1 MKNFFII
8 LSMKILNLIL
18 KICHKNGG
26 NFLGKIAYDWNP
38 EIFKYFKVNCPVIAV
53 SATNGKT
60 MTNNCIGYTL
70 KTAENKVVS
79 NVEGNNMETG
89 ILSTILKN
97 CTLTGKIKAD
107 YLVFEVDESYIPVV
121 FKDFRLDTLVI
132 LNFFRDQL
140 DRNGEVES
148 LILRIN
154 EFLKTYTGNLI
165 LNNDD
170 PNVAR
175 LGQANPNNENV
186 YYYSVEKYQFATE
199 QIKEAGEGKFCPF
212 CKTRLEYEYYQ
223 YSHVGKFKCPNCNFG
238 DNKIYKLATNVDLKN
253 RCFDIDGDTYKIN
266 GNSIYL
272 IYNYTAV
279 YSVCSLYG
287 ISNDVVK
294 KAFSTFALNNG
305 RLEEIKINGVP
316 TIINLAKNP
325 TGSNVSL
332 RILNEDDSEK
342 ELLFVLNDNIADGF
356 DVSWIWDINFNNL
369 NNVSRIITSGT
380 RAYDI
385 AIRIK
390 TSGFP
395 AEKIEPYLNLED
407 AVKAFYKTD
416 VKKYVIAN
424 YTSLQPTRHELKKFD
439 EINKNNNATDVG
451 TSDISKKEEIKA
463 NVKNSEIDTK
473 EALQSIDNTDNSEN
487 QDNKEKSIKIL
498 YLYPDML
505 ELYGDYGNIQV
516 LKYRIESRG
525 YKAIIDRYSI
535 GNAAPNFNDYDIVFA
550 GGGADNEQSILAE
563 DLVKYKDNI
572 KDAVNNGVFFLLI
585 CGAYQL
591 FGKYY
596 KGVEGNIIPGLEV
609 FDYYTVAN
617 PDRKKRCIG
626 NIVID
631 ATLDANIN
639 IKKSANS
646 NEYSSDNIDTLN
658 LKTKVIGFENHGG
671 QTFDISNSFG
681 NVLFGNGNKFG
692 DSEEGFFENNVIAT
706 YLHGPLLSKNPELCD
721 YIIKYCLNRKYN
733 ENIKLTP
740 LNDEFENL
748 CREQLLNRFLE
759 KN

>member
-8 LSMKILNLIL
+8 LAMKILNLIL

-26 NFLGKIAYDWNP
+26 NFLGKIAFDWNP
-38 EIFKYFKVNCPVIAV
+38 EIFKYFKVQCPVIAV

-70 KTAENKVVS
+70 KTAGYKVVS

-154 EFLKTYTGNLI
+154 EFLKTYNGNLV

-175 LGQANPNNENV
+175 LGQANPSNQNV
-186 YYYSVEKYQFATE
+186 YYFSVDKYQFATE
-199 QIKEAGEGKFCPF
+199 EIKEAGEGKFCPF

-223 YSHVGKFKCPNCNFG
+223 YSHVGKFRCPNCNFG
-238 DNKIYKLATNVDLKN
+238 DNEIYKLATNVDLKN
-253 RCFDIDGDTYKIN
+253 RCFDIDGNTYKIN

-279 YSVCSLYG
+279 YSVCSLYN

-294 KAFSTFALNNG
+294 KSFSTFALNNG

-342 ELLFVLNDNIADGF
+342 DLLFVLNDNIADGF

-369 NNVSRIITSGT
+369 NNVSRIVTSGT

-395 AEKIEPYLNLED
+395 VEKIEPYLNLED
-407 AVKAFYKTD
+407 AIKALYRTS

-439 EINKNNNATDVG
+439 EICQNNLENVCNDNIFSDLNVSEMSQQKNDKT
-451 TSDISKKEEIKA
+451 
-463 NVKNSEIDTK
+463 NS
-473 EALQSIDNTDNSEN
+473 DNS
-487 QDNKEKSIKIL
+487 DCLKIL

-535 GNAAPNFNDYDIVFA
+535 GDAAPNFNDYDIVFA
-550 GGGADNEQSILAE
+550 GGGADNEQSILAN
-563 DLVKYKDNI
+563 DLIKYKDNI
-572 KDAVNNGVFFLLI
+572 KEAVNNGVFFLLI

-631 ATLDANIN
+631 ANL
-639 IKKSANS
+639 SSS
-646 NEYSSDNIDTLN
+646 NDII
-658 LKTKVIGFENHGG
+658 KTKVIGFENHGG
-671 QTFDISNSFG
+671 QTFDISASFG

-692 DSEEGFFENNVIAT
+692 DSEEGFFQNNVIAT

-721 YIIKYCLNRKYN
+721 YIIKYCLDRRYN
-733 ENIKLTP
+733 ENVILEP

-748 CREQLLNRFLE
+748 CREQLLKRFLE
-759 KN
+759 K

>member
-8 LSMKILNLIL
+8 LAMKILNLIL

-70 KTAENKVVS
+70 KTAGNKVVS

-154 EFLKTYTGNLI
+154 GFLKTYTGNLI

-175 LGQANPNNENV
+175 LGQANPNNENI
-186 YYYSVEKYQFATE
+186 YYFSVDKYKFATE

-253 RCFDIDGDTYKIN
+253 RCFDIDGNTYKIN

-407 AVKAFYKTD
+407 AVKAFYKTN

-439 EINKNNNATDVG
+439 EISKNNNATDVG
-451 TSDISKKEEIKA
+451 TSDISKKEEIKTDIG
-463 NVKNSEIDTK
+463 NTEDITK
-473 EALQSIDNTDNSEN
+473 EAIQNINNTDNLNGQNNE
-487 QDNKEKSIKIL
+487 EKSIKIL

-617 PDRKKRCIG
+617 SDRKKRCIG

-631 ATLDANIN
+631 ATLGSNIN
-639 IKKSANS
+639 IKKSDNS
-646 NEYSSDNIDTLN
+646 NDDSSDNIENLN

-681 NVLFGNGNKFG
+681 NVLFGNGNKFS
-692 DSEEGFFENNVIAT
+692 DSKEGFFENNVIAT

-721 YIIKYCLNRKYN
+721 YIIRYCLDRKYN
-733 ENIKLTP
+733 ENVELEP

-748 CREQLLNRFLE
+748 CREQLLNRFL
-759 KN
+759 N

>member
-8 LSMKILNLIL
+8 LTMKILNLAL

-26 NFLGKIAYDWNP
+26 NFLGKIAFDWNP

-70 KTAENKVVS
+70 KTAGNKVVS

-154 EFLKTYTGNLI
+154 DFLKTYNGNLI

-175 LGQANPNNENV
+175 LGQANPSNNNI
-186 YYYSVEKYQFATE
+186 YYFSVDKYKFATE
-199 QIKEAGEGKFCPF
+199 KIKEAGEGKFCPF

-238 DNKIYKLATNVDLKN
+238 DNEIYKLATNVDLKN
-253 RCFDIDGDTYKIN
+253 RCFDIDGNTYKIN

-279 YSVCSLYG
+279 YSVCSLYD

-305 RLEEIKINGVP
+305 RLEEITIHGVP

-332 RILNEDDSEK
+332 RILNEDDSQK

-369 NNVSRIITSGT
+369 NNVSRIVTSGT

-395 AEKIEPYLNLED
+395 AEKIEPYLSLAD
-407 AVKAFYKTD
+407 AVKALYKTD

-439 EINKNNNATDVG
+439 EMNKNNNVTDTNTNTNG
-451 TSDISKKEEIKA
+451 IFK
-463 NVKNSEIDTK
+463 VKNPEVDTK
-473 EALQSIDNTDNSEN
+473 EISQNIENSQVQNNE
-487 QDNKEKSIKIL
+487 EKSIKIL

-535 GNAAPNFNDYDIVFA
+535 GDATPDFNNYDIVFA

-563 DLVKYKDNI
+563 DLVRYKEYI
-572 KDAVNNGVFFLLI
+572 KEAVNNGVFFLLI

-631 ATLDANIN
+631 ANLR
-639 IKKSANS
+639 SS
-646 NEYSSDNIDTLN
+646 NNDTDSSESNT
-658 LKTKVIGFENHGG
+658 KTKVIGFENHGG

-692 DSEEGFFENNVIAT
+692 DSEEGFFKDNVIAT

-721 YIIKYCLNRKYN
+721 YIIKYCLDRKYN
-733 ENIKLTP
+733 ENITLES

-748 CREQLLNRFLE
+748 CREQLLNRFLG
-759 KN
+759 